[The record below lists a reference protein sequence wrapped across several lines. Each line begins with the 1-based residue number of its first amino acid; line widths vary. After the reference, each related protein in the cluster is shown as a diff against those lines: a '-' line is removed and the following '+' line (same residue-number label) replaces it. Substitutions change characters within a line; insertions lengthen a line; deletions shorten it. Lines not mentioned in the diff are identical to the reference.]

1 MHNKQLFLTFSFREN
16 FQLIRPVRRCRVLLC
31 VAALSTSP
39 FTTQAVLS
47 AAILPKFWCIVPKRM
62 C

>member
-1 MHNKQLFLTFSFREN
+1 MHNKHLFLTFSFREN

-39 FTTQAVLS
+39 FTIQAVFS
-47 AAILPKFWCIVPKRM
+47 AATLLK
-62 C
+62 